1 MQEHRK
7 SQRYSR
13 QSLYR
18 ILDSP
23 LACSRPACDGL
34 CAAPAGKGLFG
45 GRIMLRTMCKGKIH
59 RATVTE
65 AHLDYTGSIT
75 IGEELMRAA
84 DIKPYE
90 LVHINN
96 MANAV
101 HWETYAIPGEPGQ
114 ICLNGCPARLFQPG
128 DEVII
133 LSLGQVDESELAEF
147 SQKVVLVDKCNTISA
162 IQTHTLPR

>member
-1 MQEHRK
+1 MR
-7 SQRYSR
+7 
-13 QSLYR
+13 
-18 ILDSP
+18 
-23 LACSRPACDGL
+23 G
-34 CAAPAGKGLFG
+34 F
-45 GRIMLRTMCKGKIH
+45 MLRTLCKGKIH
-59 RATVTE
+59 RVRVTE

-90 LVHINN
+90 IVHINN

-101 HWETYAIPGEPGQ
+101 HWETYAIPGKAGQ

-133 LSLGQVDESELAEF
+133 LSLGQFDAAELSTF
-147 SQKVVLVDKCNTISA
+147 SQKVVFVDDKNAVVSVE
-162 IQTHTLPR
+162 THKLSS